1 MKLDFPRRPIRV
13 RLLGLA
19 LLGPLLLSACAKTKT
34 TPLAPI
40 APGPTPVLWTIT
52 TVAGT
57 GISGFSGDNGPATA
71 ARISRPDGVAVDGAG
86 NAYFSD
92 YTNNRVRKIAPNG
105 TLTTVVGTGAAGFT
119 GDGGAAVTAE
129 IWGPE
134 QVAVDPSGNLFICF
148 GYSPNIRK
156 VDTNG
161 IITTIAGNGSQG
173 YSGDNGPATLAA
185 LNGPAG
191 MAFDHS
197 GDMFFADVQNH
208 RIRKVDPNGVITTV
222 AGNGTAGFMGDGGPA
237 ILAELQDPL
246 GIAFDSLG
254 NMFIADLNN
263 NRIRRVD
270 PQGFI
275 TTVAGN
281 GARGFS
287 GDGGPALAAEMAG
300 PAGVVLDGNHNL
312 YIDDFINNRIRMVS
326 PEGIMTTVAGSGPF
340 GIGTGGYS
348 GDGGSA
354 SSALLNEPQGLA
366 VDSLGNLYIG
376 DSLNFRVR
384 KATH

>member
-1 MKLDFPRRPIRV
+1 M
-13 RLLGLA
+13 
-19 LLGPLLLSACAKTKT
+19 
-34 TPLAPI
+34 
-40 APGPTPVLWTIT
+40 
-52 TVAGT
+52 
-57 GISGFSGDNGPATA
+57 
-71 ARISRPDGVAVDGAG
+71 
-86 NAYFSD
+86 
-92 YTNNRVRKIAPNG
+92 
-105 TLTTVVGTGAAGFT
+105 
-119 GDGGAAVTAE
+119 
-129 IWGPE
+129 
-134 QVAVDPSGNLFICF
+134 DPSGNLFICF